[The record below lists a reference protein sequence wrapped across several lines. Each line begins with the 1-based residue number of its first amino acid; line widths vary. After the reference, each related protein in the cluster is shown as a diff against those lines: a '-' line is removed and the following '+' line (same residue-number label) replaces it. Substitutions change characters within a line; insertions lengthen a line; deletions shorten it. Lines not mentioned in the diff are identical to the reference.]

1 MSLLFHV
8 TNMEAFTITIFLT
21 TGDSGMEVRS
31 SSGKEPRA
39 VRLPGDLV
47 AEILARVPYRSLC
60 RFKLVS
66 RSWRALCSDPAVRR
80 RCAPRPWLASSYAPC
95 PSAPPLG
102 TSATSSMC
110 RGEVRP
116 WSTPPSRSCQPA
128 TGTRASSTPATGSS
142 CANAR
147 MRART
152 TDLAVISSATL
163 RRRSGLICQTTSG
176 GVFPTPAILLP
187 CAGHLP
193 LPCEAARRG
202 A

>member
-1 MSLLFHV
+1 MEIGVAVLKDMYICIELLLCSLSPPPPRGG
-8 TNMEAFTITIFLT
+8 TATK
-21 TGDSGMEVRS
+21 TGDGGMEVRS

-47 AEILARVPYRSLC
+47 AEILARVPNRSLC

-80 RCAPRPWLASSYAPC
+80 RCAPRPWPASSYAPC

-128 TGTRASSTPATGSS
+128 TGTRA
-142 CANAR
+142 CA
-147 MRART
+147 
-152 TDLAVISSATL
+152 S
-163 RRRSGLICQTTSG
+163 
-176 GVFPTPAILLP
+176 
-187 CAGHLP
+187 
-193 LPCEAARRG
+193 
-202 A
+202 